1 MTAATNGDILLVDD
15 DPGLLRLLSIR
26 LNAAGYDVRAVQS
39 GEIAL
44 EAVETQRP
52 DLVITDLRMDRMDG
66 MQLLDELN
74 SRCTGLPVLILTAH
88 GTIPDAVSATQE
100 GAVAFLTKPVD
111 KTNLLDHVERA
122 LLLNGGRKTDRSWR
136 ADIVSRSTAM
146 EELLNQAR
154 RLAKTE
160 SSVLITG
167 ASGTGKEL
175 LARAIHR
182 ASERSGEFVA
192 INCAAIPE
200 ALLESEL
207 FGHAKGAF
215 TGALRERAGLFE
227 HASSGTLFLD
237 EIGDMPLSL
246 QAKLLR
252 VLQERRVRPVG
263 SNSAM
268 AIDTRVISATNH
280 DLDSAMSNGTFRED
294 LYYRLNVLELK
305 MPLLAE
311 RREDIPALV
320 AHKLEDLA
328 KEGISSKRF
337 SPGAMELLIS
347 AEWPGNVRQ
356 LFNLVEKTAAL
367 AASPVI
373 SVRQVKRAL
382 GDQSAALRPFAE
394 AREEF
399 TRSYLIE
406 LMRLAQGNVSK
417 AARMAKRNR
426 TDFYRL
432 LSKHRL
438 DAADF
443 KA

>member
-1 MTAATNGDILLVDD
+1 MADTKGDILLVDD

-26 LNAAGYDVRAVQS
+26 LNAAGYGVRAVQS

-74 SRCTGLPVLILTAH
+74 RRCTGLPVLILTAH

-111 KTNLLDHVERA
+111 KTSLLDQVERA
-122 LLLNGGRKTDRSWR
+122 LQLNGGRKLARSWR
-136 ADIVSRSTAM
+136 AGIISRSATM

-154 RLAKTE
+154 RMAKTE
-160 SSVLITG
+160 SSVLISG

-192 INCAAIPE
+192 VNCAAIPE
-200 ALLESEL
+200 TLLESEL

-215 TGALRERAGLFE
+215 TGALRERTGLFE
-227 HASSGTLFLD
+227 HASRGTLFLD

-263 SNSAM
+263 SNTVLP
-268 AIDTRVISATNH
+268 IDTRVISATNQ
-280 DLDSAMSNGTFRED
+280 DLDAAMRDGSFRED
-294 LYYRLNVLELK
+294 LYYRLNVLELQ
-305 MPLLAE
+305 MPTLAE
-311 RREDIPALV
+311 RREDIPVLV

-328 KEGISSKRF
+328 NETGVTKRF
-337 SPGAMELLIS
+337 SPGSVELLMV

-356 LFNLVEKTAAL
+356 LFNLVEKTVAL
-367 AASPVI
+367 SASPVI

-382 GDQSAALRPFAE
+382 GDQSAAMRPFAE

-399 TRSYLIE
+399 TRNYLIE
-406 LMRLAQGNVSK
+406 LMRLSQGNVSK

-438 DAADF
+438 DATDF

>member
-1 MTAATNGDILLVDD
+1 MAATSGDILLVDD

-26 LNAAGYDVRAVQS
+26 LNAAGYEVRAVQS
-39 GEIAL
+39 GEVAL

-74 SRCTGLPVLILTAH
+74 RRCTGLPVLILTAH

-111 KTNLLDHVERA
+111 KTSLLDHVEKA
-122 LLLNGGRKTDRSWR
+122 LQLNGSRKSDRSWR
-136 ADIVSRSTAM
+136 ADIVSRSAVM
-146 EELLNQAR
+146 EEVLNQAR

-160 SSVLITG
+160 SSVLISG

-192 INCAAIPE
+192 VNCAAIPE

-227 HASSGTLFLD
+227 YANGGTMFLD
-237 EIGDMPLSL
+237 EIGDMPVSL

-263 SNSAM
+263 SNSVLP
-268 AIDTRVISATNH
+268 IDTRVISATNH
-280 DLDSAMSNGTFRED
+280 DLESAMDDGSFRED
-294 LYYRLNVLELK
+294 LFYRLNVLELHI
-305 MPLLAE
+305 PVLSE
-311 RREDIPALV
+311 RREDIPGLV
-320 AHKLEDLA
+320 AHKLEELA
-328 KEGISSKRF
+328 RDTGNTKRF
-337 SPGAMELLIS
+337 SPGAVELLVS

-367 AASPVI
+367 APSPVI
-373 SVRQVKRAL
+373 SVRQVKQAL

-394 AREEF
+394 AREDF

-406 LMRLAQGNVSK
+406 LMRLSQGNVSK

>member
-1 MTAATNGDILLVDD
+1 MAVTKGNILLVDD

-39 GEIAL
+39 GEVAL

-74 SRCTGLPVLILTAH
+74 RRCTGLPVLILTAH

-111 KTNLLDHVERA
+111 KTNLLDQVERA
-122 LLLNGGRKTDRSWR
+122 LQLNGGRKPARSWR
-136 ADIVSRSTAM
+136 AGIISRSATM

-160 SSVLITG
+160 SSVLISG

-192 INCAAIPE
+192 VNCAAIPE
-200 ALLESEL
+200 TLLESEL

-215 TGALRERAGLFE
+215 TGALRERTGLFE
-227 HASSGTLFLD
+227 HASGGTLFLD

-263 SNSAM
+263 SNTVM
-268 AIDTRVISATNH
+268 PIDTRVISATNH
-280 DLDSAMSNGTFRED
+280 DLDAAMRDGSFRED
-294 LYYRLNVLELK
+294 LYYRLNVLELQI
-305 MPLLAE
+305 PTLAE
-311 RREDIPALV
+311 RREDIPVLV

-328 KEGISSKRF
+328 SETGVAKRF
-337 SPGAMELLIS
+337 SPGAVELLMV

-367 AASPVI
+367 SASPVI

-382 GDQSAALRPFAE
+382 GDQSAAVRPFAE

-399 TRSYLIE
+399 TRNYLIE
-406 LMRLAQGNVSK
+406 LMRLSQGNVSK

>member
-1 MTAATNGDILLVDD
+1 
-15 DPGLLRLLSIR
+15 
-26 LNAAGYDVRAVQS
+26 
-39 GEIAL
+39 
-44 EAVETQRP
+44 
-52 DLVITDLRMDRMDG
+52 MDRMDG

-74 SRCTGLPVLILTAH
+74 RRCTGLPVLILTAH

-111 KTNLLDHVERA
+111 KTNLLEQVERA
-122 LLLNGGRKTDRSWR
+122 LQLNGGRGQMRSWR
-136 ADIVSRSTAM
+136 SDIVSRSASM
-146 EELLNQAR
+146 DELLNQAR

-160 SSVLITG
+160 SSVLISG

-192 INCAAIPE
+192 VNCAAIPE

-215 TGALRERAGLFE
+215 TGALRERRGLFE
-227 HASSGTLFLD
+227 HANGGTLFLD

-263 SNSAM
+263 SNSAVP
-268 AIDTRVISATNH
+268 IDTRVISATNH
-280 DLDSAMSNGTFRED
+280 DLDSAMREGSFRED
-294 LYYRLNVLELK
+294 LYYRLNVLELH
-305 MPLLAE
+305 MPNLVD
-311 RREDIPALV
+311 RREDIPVLV
-320 AHKLEDLA
+320 AHKLEELA
-328 KEGISSKRF
+328 TESDTSKRF
-337 SPGAMELLIS
+337 SPGAMELLMA

-367 AASPVI
+367 SASPVI

-382 GDQSAALRPFAE
+382 GDQSAEMRPFAE

-399 TRSYLIE
+399 TRNYLIE
-406 LMRLAQGNVSK
+406 LMRLSQGNVSK

-432 LSKHRL
+432 LAKHRL

>member
-1 MTAATNGDILLVDD
+1 MAATGGDILLVDD

-26 LNAAGYDVRAVQS
+26 LNAAGYEVRAVQS
-39 GEIAL
+39 GEVAL
-44 EAVETQRP
+44 EAVETHRP

-74 SRCTGLPVLILTAH
+74 RRCTGLPVLILTAH
-88 GTIPDAVSATQE
+88 GTIPEAVSATQE

-111 KTNLLDHVERA
+111 KTSLLDHVQRA
-122 LLLNGGRKTDRSWR
+122 LQLNGSRKSDRSWR
-136 ADIVSRSTAM
+136 EAIVSRSASM
-146 EELLNQAR
+146 DELLNQAR

-160 SSVLITG
+160 SSVLISG

-182 ASERSGEFVA
+182 ASERTGEFVA
-192 INCAAIPE
+192 VNCAAIPE

-215 TGALRERAGLFE
+215 TGALRERTGLFE
-227 HASSGTLFLD
+227 HASGGTLFLD

-263 SNSAM
+263 SNSVL
-268 AIDTRVISATNH
+268 AIDTRVLSATNH
-280 DLDSAMSNGTFRED
+280 DLDAAMRDGSFRED
-294 LYYRLNVLELK
+294 LYYRLNVLELQ
-305 MPLLAE
+305 MPTLTE
-311 RREDIPALV
+311 RREDIPLLV

-328 KEGISSKRF
+328 RDSGSAKRF

-367 AASPVI
+367 ASSPVI

-406 LMRLAQGNVSK
+406 LMRLSQGNVSK

>member
-1 MTAATNGDILLVDD
+1 MAATSGDILLVDD

-26 LNAAGYDVRAVQS
+26 LNAAGYEVRAVQS
-39 GEIAL
+39 GEVAL

-74 SRCTGLPVLILTAH
+74 RRCTGLPVLILTAH

-111 KTNLLDHVERA
+111 KTSLLDHVEKA
-122 LLLNGGRKTDRSWR
+122 LQLNGSRKSDRSWR
-136 ADIVSRSTAM
+136 ADIVSRSAVM
-146 EELLNQAR
+146 EEVLNQAR

-160 SSVLITG
+160 SSVLISG

-192 INCAAIPE
+192 VNCAAIPE

-227 HASSGTLFLD
+227 YANGGTMFLD
-237 EIGDMPLSL
+237 EIGDMPVSL

-263 SNSAM
+263 SNSVLP
-268 AIDTRVISATNH
+268 IDTRVISATNH
-280 DLDSAMSNGTFRED
+280 DLESAMDDGSFRED
-294 LYYRLNVLELK
+294 LFYRLNVLELTI
-305 MPLLAE
+305 PGLSE
-311 RREDIPALV
+311 RREDIPGLV
-320 AHKLEDLA
+320 AHKLEELA
-328 KEGISSKRF
+328 RDTGNTKRF
-337 SPGAMELLIS
+337 SPGAMELLVS

-367 AASPVI
+367 APSPVI
-373 SVRQVKRAL
+373 SVRQVKQAL

-394 AREEF
+394 AREDF

-406 LMRLAQGNVSK
+406 LMRLNQGNVSK

>member
-1 MTAATNGDILLVDD
+1 MAASGGDILLVDD
-15 DPGLLRLLSIR
+15 DPSLLRLLSIR
-26 LNAAGYDVRAVQS
+26 LNAAGYDVRAVHN
-39 GEIAL
+39 GEVAL

-74 SRCTGLPVLILTAH
+74 RRCTGLPVLILTAH

-111 KTNLLDHVERA
+111 KTSLLDQVERA
-122 LLLNGGRKTDRSWR
+122 LQLNGGRQPERTWRS
-136 ADIVSRSTAM
+136 DIVSRSTSM
-146 EELLNQAR
+146 EELLSQAR

-160 SSVLITG
+160 SSVLISG

-182 ASERSGEFVA
+182 ASGRSGEFVA
-192 INCAAIPE
+192 VNCAAIPE

-215 TGALRERAGLFE
+215 TGALNERSGLFE
-227 HASSGTLFLD
+227 HANGGTLFLD

-263 SNSAM
+263 SNISIP
-268 AIDTRVISATNH
+268 IDTRVISATNH
-280 DLDSAMSNGTFRED
+280 DLDAAMRDGRFRED
-294 LYYRLNVLELK
+294 LYYRLNVLELQ
-305 MPLLAE
+305 MPTLAE
-311 RREDIPALV
+311 RREDIPVLV
-320 AHKLEDLA
+320 AFKLEELA
-328 KEGISSKRF
+328 SESGKAKRF
-337 SPGAMELLIS
+337 SPGAMELLMA

-367 AASPVI
+367 SASPII

-382 GDQSAALRPFAE
+382 GDQSAEMRPFAE

-406 LMRLAQGNVSK
+406 LMRLSQGNVSK

-432 LSKHRL
+432 LAKHRL

>member
-1 MTAATNGDILLVDD
+1 MAATGGDILLVDD
-15 DPGLLRLLSIR
+15 DPSLLRLLSIR
-26 LNAAGYDVRAVQS
+26 LNAAGYDVRAVHN
-39 GEIAL
+39 GEVAL

-52 DLVITDLRMDRMDG
+52 DLVITDLRMDRLDG

-74 SRCTGLPVLILTAH
+74 RRCTGLPVLILTAH

-111 KTNLLDHVERA
+111 KTSLLDQVERA
-122 LLLNGGRKTDRSWR
+122 LQLNGGRRPERTWRSN
-136 ADIVSRSTAM
+136 IVSRSTSM

-160 SSVLITG
+160 SSVLISG

-175 LARAIHR
+175 LARAVHR

-192 INCAAIPE
+192 VNCAAIPE

-207 FGHAKGAF
+207 FGHTKGAF
-215 TGALRERAGLFE
+215 TGALNQRSGLFE
-227 HASSGTLFLD
+227 HASGGTLFLD

-263 SNSAM
+263 SNSSIP
-268 AIDTRVISATNH
+268 IDTRVISATNH
-280 DLDSAMSNGTFRED
+280 DLDSAMRDGRFRED
-294 LYYRLNVLELK
+294 LYYRLNVLELQI
-305 MPLLAE
+305 PTLAD
-311 RREDIPALV
+311 RREDIPVLV
-320 AHKLEDLA
+320 AFKLEDLA
-328 KEGISSKRF
+328 SESGKAKRF
-337 SPGAMELLIS
+337 SPGAMERLMA

-367 AASPVI
+367 SASPVI

-382 GDQSAALRPFAE
+382 GDESAEMRPYAE

-399 TRSYLIE
+399 TRGYLIE
-406 LMRLAQGNVSK
+406 LMRLSQGNVSK

-432 LSKHRL
+432 LAKHRL

>member
-1 MTAATNGDILLVDD
+1 MARRHDILLVDD
-15 DPGLLRLLSIR
+15 DPSLLRLLSIR
-26 LNAAGYDVRAVQS
+26 LNAAGYRVRAVQD
-39 GEIAL
+39 GENAL
-44 EAVETQRP
+44 EALESRRP

-74 SRCTGLPVLILTAH
+74 RRCTGLPVLILTAH

-111 KTNLLDHVERA
+111 KTSLLEQVERA
-122 LLLNGGRKTDRSWR
+122 LQLNGSRGEERTWRS
-136 ADIVSRSTAM
+136 DIVSRSACM
-146 EELLNQAR
+146 DELLNQAR

-160 SSVLITG
+160 SSVLISG

-182 ASERSGEFVA
+182 ASERRGEFVA
-192 INCAAIPE
+192 VNC
-200 ALLESEL
+200 
-207 FGHAKGAF
+207 
-215 TGALRERAGLFE
+215 
-227 HASSGTLFLD
+227 GTLFLD

-268 AIDTRVISATNH
+268 PIDTRVISATNH
-280 DLDSAMSNGTFRED
+280 DLDSAMREGRFRED
-294 LYYRLNVLELK
+294 LYYRLNVLELQI
-305 MPLLAE
+305 PTLAE
-311 RREDIPALV
+311 RREDIPVLV
-320 AHKLEDLA
+320 AHKLDELA
-328 KEGISSKRF
+328 EESGKAKRF
-337 SPGAMELLIS
+337 SPGAMELLMA

-373 SVRQVKRAL
+373 SIRQVKRAL

-399 TRSYLIE
+399 TRNYLIE
-406 LMRLAQGNVSK
+406 LMRLSQGNVSK

-432 LSKHRL
+432 LAKHRL
-438 DAADF
+438 DATDF

>member
-1 MTAATNGDILLVDD
+1 MTATSGDILLVDD

-39 GEIAL
+39 GEVAL

-74 SRCTGLPVLILTAH
+74 RRCTGLPVLILTAH

-100 GAVAFLTKPVD
+100 GAIAFLTKPVD
-111 KTNLLDHVERA
+111 KTNLLDQVERA
-122 LLLNGGRKTDRSWR
+122 LQLNGGRKSDRSWR
-136 ADIVSRSTAM
+136 SDIVSRSTCM

-160 SSVLITG
+160 SSVLISG

-175 LARAIHR
+175 LASAIHR

-192 INCAAIPE
+192 VNCAAIPE

-215 TGALRERAGLFE
+215 TGALREREGLFE
-227 HASSGTLFLD
+227 HANGGTLFLD
-237 EIGDMPLSL
+237 EIGDMPLTL

-263 SNSAM
+263 SNEAM
-268 AIDTRVISATNH
+268 PIDTRVISATNH
-280 DLDSAMSNGTFRED
+280 DLDSAMRNGNFRQD
-294 LYYRLNVLELK
+294 LYYRLNVLELQ
-305 MPLLAE
+305 MPTLAE

-328 KEGISSKRF
+328 SESGSSKRF

-382 GDQSAALRPFAE
+382 GDQSAAMRPFAE

-406 LMRLAQGNVSK
+406 LMRLSQGNVSK

-443 KA
+443 KT

>member
-1 MTAATNGDILLVDD
+1 MAAASGDILLVDD

-26 LNAAGYDVRAVQS
+26 LSAAGYDVRAVQS
-39 GEIAL
+39 GEFAL

-74 SRCTGLPVLILTAH
+74 RRCTGLPVLILTAH

-100 GAVAFLTKPVD
+100 GAIAFLTKPVD
-111 KTNLLDHVERA
+111 KTSLLDHVQRA
-122 LLLNGGRKTDRSWR
+122 LQLNGARKADRSWQ
-136 ADIVSRSTAM
+136 AGIVSRSARM
-146 EELLNQAR
+146 EELLNQAH

-160 SSVLITG
+160 SSVLISG

-175 LARAIHR
+175 LARAIHS

-192 INCAAIPE
+192 INCAAIPDT
-200 ALLESEL
+200 LLESEL

-215 TGALRERAGLFE
+215 TGALRERTGLLE
-227 HASSGTLFLD
+227 HASGGTLFLD
-237 EIGDMPLSL
+237 EIGDMPLNL

-252 VLQERRVRPVG
+252 VLQERQVRPLG
-263 SNSAM
+263 SNNALP
-268 AIDTRVISATNH
+268 IDTRVISATNQ
-280 DLDSAMSNGTFRED
+280 DLDSAMRDGNFRKD
-294 LYYRLNVLELK
+294 LYYRLNVLELQ
-305 MPLLAE
+305 MPTLAE
-311 RREDIPALV
+311 RREDIPVLV
-320 AHKLEDLA
+320 AHKLAELA
-328 KEGISSKRF
+328 SNSGAAKRF
-337 SPGAMELLIS
+337 SPGAMELLMVG
-347 AEWPGNVRQ
+347 EWPGNVRQ
-356 LFNLVEKTAAL
+356 LFNLVEKTATL
-367 AASPVI
+367 SASPVI
-373 SVRQVKRAL
+373 SVRQVKGAL
-382 GDQSAALRPFAE
+382 GDQSAAMRPFAE

-406 LMRLAQGNVSK
+406 LMRLSHGNVSK
-417 AARMAKRNR
+417 AARLAKRNR

>member
-1 MTAATNGDILLVDD
+1 MGATSGNILLVDD

-39 GEIAL
+39 GEVAL

-52 DLVITDLRMDRMDG
+52 DLVITDLRMDPMDG

-74 SRCTGLPVLILTAH
+74 RRCTGLPVLILTAH
-88 GTIPDAVSATQE
+88 GTIPDAVSATQD

-111 KTNLLDHVERA
+111 KSSLLEHVERA
-122 LLLNGGRKTDRSWR
+122 LQLNGGQRSDRSWR
-136 ADIVSRSTAM
+136 AGIVSRSNRM
-146 EELLNQAR
+146 EELLSQAR
-154 RLAKTE
+154 RLSKTD
-160 SSVLITG
+160 SSVLISG

-175 LARAIHR
+175 LARAIHN

-192 INCAAIPE
+192 VNCAAIPE
-200 ALLESEL
+200 SLLESEL

-215 TGALRERAGLFE
+215 TGATSERKGLFE
-227 HASSGTLFLD
+227 HATGGTLFLD

-268 AIDTRVISATNH
+268 PIDTRVISATNV
-280 DLDSAMSNGTFRED
+280 DLDEAMKEGRFRED
-294 LYYRLNVLELK
+294 LYYRLNVLELQ
-305 MPLLAE
+305 MPTLAE
-311 RREDIPALV
+311 RREDIPVLV
-320 AHKLEDLA
+320 AHKLEELA
-328 KEGISSKRF
+328 REGSKAKRF
-337 SPGAMELLIS
+337 SPGAIELLM
-347 AEWPGNVRQ
+347 AADWPGNVRQ

-367 AASPVI
+367 STSPVI
-373 SVRQVKRAL
+373 SVRQVRRAL
-382 GDQSAALRPFAE
+382 GDQSAAMRPFAE

-406 LMRLAQGNVSK
+406 LMRISQGNVSK

-443 KA
+443 KT

>member
-1 MTAATNGDILLVDD
+1 MAATSGDILLVDD

-26 LNAAGYDVRAVQS
+26 LNAAGYEVRAVQS

-74 SRCTGLPVLILTAH
+74 RRCTGLPVLILTAH

-111 KTNLLDHVERA
+111 KTSLLDHVEKA
-122 LLLNGGRKTDRSWR
+122 LQLNGSRKSDRSWR
-136 ADIVSRSTAM
+136 ADIVSRSAVM
-146 EELLNQAR
+146 EEVLNQAR

-160 SSVLITG
+160 SSVLISG

-192 INCAAIPE
+192 VNCAAIPE

-215 TGALRERAGLFE
+215 TGASRERTGLFE
-227 HASSGTLFLD
+227 YASGGTMFLD
-237 EIGDMPLSL
+237 EIGDMPVSL

-263 SNSAM
+263 SNSVLP
-268 AIDTRVISATNH
+268 IDTRVISATNH
-280 DLDSAMSNGTFRED
+280 DLESAMGDGSFRED
-294 LYYRLNVLELK
+294 LFYRLNVLELRI
-305 MPLLAE
+305 PVLSE
-311 RREDIPALV
+311 RREDIPGLV
-320 AHKLEDLA
+320 AHKLEELA
-328 KEGISSKRF
+328 RDTGNTKRF
-337 SPGAMELLIS
+337 SPGAMELLVS

-367 AASPVI
+367 APSPVI
-373 SVRQVKRAL
+373 SVRQVKQSL
-382 GDQSAALRPFAE
+382 GDQSATLRPFAE
-394 AREEF
+394 AREDF

-406 LMRLAQGNVSK
+406 LMRLSQGNVSK

>member
-1 MTAATNGDILLVDD
+1 MTSTSGDILLVDD

-26 LNAAGYDVRAVQS
+26 LNAAGYEVRAVQS
-39 GEIAL
+39 GEVAL

-74 SRCTGLPVLILTAH
+74 RRCTGLPVLILTAH

-100 GAVAFLTKPVD
+100 GAIAFLTKPVD
-111 KTNLLDHVERA
+111 KTSLLDHVERA
-122 LLLNGGRKTDRSWR
+122 LKLNGGRKSDRSWR
-136 ADIVSRSTAM
+136 ADIVSRSANM
-146 EELLNQAR
+146 EEVLSQAR

-160 SSVLITG
+160 SSVLISG

-182 ASERSGEFVA
+182 ASERAGEFVA
-192 INCAAIPE
+192 VNCAAIPE

-207 FGHAKGAF
+207 FGHSKGAF
-215 TGALRERAGLFE
+215 TGAVRERTGLFE
-227 HASSGTLFLD
+227 YANGGTMFLD

-263 SNSAM
+263 SNSVLP
-268 AIDTRVISATNH
+268 IDTRVISATNH
-280 DLDSAMSNGTFRED
+280 DLESAMGDGSFRED
-294 LYYRLNVLELK
+294 LYYRLNVLELR
-305 MPLLAE
+305 MPNLSE

-320 AHKLEDLA
+320 AHKLEGLA
-328 KEGISSKRF
+328 RDAGTNRRF
-337 SPGAMELLIS
+337 SPGAMELLVS

-367 AASPVI
+367 AASPLI
-373 SVRQVKRAL
+373 SVRQVKQAL

-394 AREEF
+394 AREDF
-399 TRSYLIE
+399 TRGYLIE
-406 LMRLAQGNVSK
+406 LMRLSQGNVSK

>member
-1 MTAATNGDILLVDD
+1 MATTGGDILLVDD
-15 DPGLLRLLSIR
+15 DPSLLRLLSIR
-26 LNAAGYDVRAVQS
+26 LNAAGYDVRAVHN
-39 GEIAL
+39 GEVAL

-74 SRCTGLPVLILTAH
+74 RRCTGLPVLILTAH

-111 KTNLLDHVERA
+111 KTSLLEQVERA
-122 LLLNGGRKTDRSWR
+122 LQLNGGRRPERSWR
-136 ADIVSRSTAM
+136 SDIVSRSTNM

-160 SSVLITG
+160 SSVLISG

-192 INCAAIPE
+192 VNCAAIPE

-215 TGALRERAGLFE
+215 TGALRERSGLFE
-227 HASSGTLFLD
+227 HANGGTLFLD

-263 SNSAM
+263 SNSSM
-268 AIDTRVISATNH
+268 PIDTRVISATNH
-280 DLDSAMSNGTFRED
+280 DLDSAMRNGSFRED
-294 LYYRLNVLELK
+294 LFYRLNVLELH
-305 MPLLAE
+305 MPILAE
-311 RREDIPALV
+311 RREDIPVLV
-320 AHKLEDLA
+320 AYKLEELA
-328 KEGISSKRF
+328 SESATSKRF
-337 SPGAMELLIS
+337 SPGAMELLMA

-367 AASPVI
+367 SASPVI
-373 SVRQVKRAL
+373 SVRQVRRAL
-382 GDQSAALRPFAE
+382 GDQSAAMRPFAE

-406 LMRLAQGNVSK
+406 LMRLSQGNVSK
-417 AARMAKRNR
+417 AARLAKRNR

-432 LSKHRL
+432 LTKHRL
-438 DAADF
+438 DAGDF
-443 KA
+443 KT

>member
-1 MTAATNGDILLVDD
+1 MAATSGDILLVDD

-26 LNAAGYDVRAVQS
+26 LNAAGYEVRAVQS
-39 GEIAL
+39 GEVAL
-44 EAVETQRP
+44 EAVETHRP

-74 SRCTGLPVLILTAH
+74 RRCTGLPVLILTAH
-88 GTIPDAVSATQE
+88 GTIPEAVSATQD

-111 KTNLLDHVERA
+111 KTSLLDHVQRA
-122 LLLNGGRKTDRSWR
+122 LQLSGSRKSDRSWR
-136 ADIVSRSTAM
+136 EAIVSRSASM
-146 EELLNQAR
+146 DELLNQAR

-160 SSVLITG
+160 SSVLISG

-182 ASERSGEFVA
+182 ASERTGEFVA
-192 INCAAIPE
+192 VNCAAIPE

-215 TGALRERAGLFE
+215 TGALRERTGLFE
-227 HASSGTLFLD
+227 HASGGTLFLD

-263 SNSAM
+263 SNSALP
-268 AIDTRVISATNH
+268 IDTRVLSATNH
-280 DLDSAMSNGTFRED
+280 DLDTAMRDGSFRGD
-294 LYYRLNVLELK
+294 LYYRLNVLELQ
-305 MPLLAE
+305 MPMLTE
-311 RREDIPALV
+311 RREDIPLLV
-320 AHKLEDLA
+320 AHKLEDLTRDSGSA
-328 KEGISSKRF
+328 KRF

-367 AASPVI
+367 ASSPVI

-382 GDQSAALRPFAE
+382 GDQSAALQPFAE

-406 LMRLAQGNVSK
+406 LMRLSQGNVSK

>member
-1 MTAATNGDILLVDD
+1 MPTGNGDILLVDD

-26 LNAAGYDVRAVQS
+26 LNAAGYGVRAVKD
-39 GEIAL
+39 GETAL
-44 EAVETQRP
+44 EAVEIQRP
-52 DLVITDLRMDRMDG
+52 DLVITDLRMDPMDG

-74 SRCTGLPVLILTAH
+74 RRCTGLPVLILTAH

-111 KTNLLDHVERA
+111 KTNLLDQVERA
-122 LLLNGGRKTDRSWR
+122 LQLNGGHRETRSWR
-136 ADIVSRSTAM
+136 SDIVSRSAAM

-154 RLAKTE
+154 RLAKTD
-160 SSVLITG
+160 SSVLISG

-192 INCAAIPE
+192 VNCAAIPE

-215 TGALRERAGLFE
+215 TGALRERSGLFE
-227 HASSGTLFLD
+227 HANGGTLFLD
-237 EIGDMPLSL
+237 EVGDMPLSL

-263 SNSAM
+263 SNSALP
-268 AIDTRVISATNH
+268 IDTRVISATNH
-280 DLDSAMSNGTFRED
+280 DLDAAMRDGRFRED
-294 LYYRLNVLELK
+294 LYYRLNVLELH
-305 MPLLAE
+305 MSPLVE

-320 AHKLEDLA
+320 AHKLEELA
-328 KEGISSKRF
+328 KENGSSKRF
-337 SPGAMELLIS
+337 APGAMELLMA

-367 AASPVI
+367 SASPVI
-373 SVRQVKRAL
+373 SVRQVKQAL
-382 GDQSAALRPFAE
+382 GDQSAELRPYAE

-399 TRSYLIE
+399 TRNYLVE
-406 LMRLAQGNVSK
+406 LLRLTQGNVSK

-432 LSKHRL
+432 LAKHRL
-438 DAADF
+438 DATDF
-443 KA
+443 KD

>member
-1 MTAATNGDILLVDD
+1 MASTSGDILLVDD

-26 LNAAGYDVRAVQS
+26 LNAAGYDVRAVQN
-39 GEIAL
+39 GETAL
-44 EAVETQRP
+44 EAVEIQRP

-74 SRCTGLPVLILTAH
+74 RRCTGLPVLILTAH

-111 KTNLLDHVERA
+111 KASLLEQVERA
-122 LLLNGGRKTDRSWR
+122 LQLNGGRGQMRNWRS
-136 ADIVSRSTAM
+136 DIVSRSASM

-160 SSVLITG
+160 SSVLISG

-192 INCAAIPE
+192 VNCAAIPE

-207 FGHAKGAF
+207 FGHARGAF
-215 TGALRERAGLFE
+215 TGALRERRGLFE
-227 HASSGTLFLD
+227 HANSGTLFLD

-263 SNSAM
+263 SNSAVP
-268 AIDTRVISATNH
+268 IDTRVISATNH
-280 DLDSAMSNGTFRED
+280 DLDSAMRDGRFRQD
-294 LYYRLNVLELK
+294 LYYRLNVLELQ
-305 MPLLAE
+305 MPALAD
-311 RREDIPALV
+311 RREDIPVLV
-320 AHKLEDLA
+320 AHKLQELE
-328 KEGISSKRF
+328 KETGSAKRF
-337 SPGAMELLIS
+337 SPGAMELMMA

-367 AASPVI
+367 SASPVI
-373 SVRQVKRAL
+373 SVRQVKGAL
-382 GDQSAALRPFAE
+382 GDQSAEMRPYAE

-399 TRSYLIE
+399 TRNYLIE
-406 LMRLAQGNVSK
+406 LMRLSQGNVSK

-432 LSKHRL
+432 LAKHRL

>member
-1 MTAATNGDILLVDD
+1 MAATSGDILLVDD

-26 LNAAGYDVRAVQS
+26 LNAAGYEVRAVQS
-39 GEIAL
+39 GEVAL

-74 SRCTGLPVLILTAH
+74 RRCTGLPVLILTAH

-111 KTNLLDHVERA
+111 KTSLLDHVERA
-122 LLLNGGRKTDRSWR
+122 LQLNGSRKSDRSWR
-136 ADIVSRSTAM
+136 ADIVSRSANM

-160 SSVLITG
+160 SSVLISG

-182 ASERSGEFVA
+182 ASERTGEFVA
-192 INCAAIPE
+192 VNCAAIPE

-215 TGALRERAGLFE
+215 TGALHERTGLFE
-227 HASSGTLFLD
+227 HASGGTMFLD

-263 SNSAM
+263 SNSVLP
-268 AIDTRVISATNH
+268 IDTRVISATNH
-280 DLDSAMSNGTFRED
+280 DLDSAMADGSFRED
-294 LYYRLNVLELK
+294 LYYRLNVLELR
-305 MPLLAE
+305 MPILSE

-320 AHKLEDLA
+320 AHKLEELA
-328 KEGISSKRF
+328 RGAGTTKRF
-337 SPGAMELLIS
+337 SPAPWSCSYPPNGRATS
-347 AEWPGNVRQ
+347 ASCSTWWRKPPRWRHPP
-356 LFNLVEKTAAL
+356 
-367 AASPVI
+367 S
-373 SVRQVKRAL
+373 
-382 GDQSAALRPFAE
+382 
-394 AREEF
+394 
-399 TRSYLIE
+399 
-406 LMRLAQGNVSK
+406 
-417 AARMAKRNR
+417 
-426 TDFYRL
+426 
-432 LSKHRL
+432 
-438 DAADF
+438 
-443 KA
+443 

>member
-1 MTAATNGDILLVDD
+1 VATTSGDILLVDD

-26 LNAAGYDVRAVQS
+26 LNAAGYEVRAAQN
-39 GEIAL
+39 GETAL
-44 EAVETQRP
+44 EAVEQQQP

-74 SRCTGLPVLILTAH
+74 RRCTGLPVLILTAH

-111 KTNLLDHVERA
+111 KTSLLEQVDRA
-122 LLLNGGRKTDRSWR
+122 LQLNGSRRTERSWR
-136 ADIVSRSTAM
+136 SDIISRSARM
-146 EELLNQAR
+146 DELLNQAR
-154 RLAKTE
+154 RLAKTD
-160 SSVLITG
+160 SSVLISG
-167 ASGTGKEL
+167 DSGTGKEL
-175 LARAIHR
+175 LARAIHH
-182 ASERSGEFVA
+182 ASERPGEFVA
-192 INCAAIPE
+192 VNCAAIPE

-215 TGALRERAGLFE
+215 TGALRERQGLFE
-227 HASSGTLFLD
+227 HASRGTLFLD
-237 EIGDMPLSL
+237 EIGDMPMSL

-263 SNSAM
+263 SNSANP
-268 AIDTRVISATNH
+268 IDARVISATNH
-280 DLDSAMSNGTFRED
+280 DLDTGMREGRFRDD
-294 LYYRLNVLELK
+294 LYYRLNVLELHIP
-305 MPLLAE
+305 PLAA
-311 RREDIPALV
+311 RREDIPVLV
-320 AHKLEDLA
+320 AHKLDELA
-328 KEGISSKRF
+328 EESGSAKRF
-337 SPGAMELLIS
+337 SPGAMELLMG

-367 AASPVI
+367 SASPVI

-382 GDQSAALRPFAE
+382 GDQSSAVRPFAE

-399 TRSYLIE
+399 TRNYLIE
-406 LMRLAQGNVSK
+406 LMRLSQGNVSK

-432 LSKHRL
+432 LAKHRL

>member
-1 MTAATNGDILLVDD
+1 VTATSGDILLVDD

-26 LNAAGYDVRAVQS
+26 LNAAGYDVRAVQN
-39 GEIAL
+39 GETAL

-74 SRCTGLPVLILTAH
+74 RRCTGLPVLILTAH

-111 KTNLLDHVERA
+111 KTNLLEQVERA
-122 LLLNGGRKTDRSWR
+122 LQLNGGRGQMRSWR
-136 ADIVSRSTAM
+136 SDIVSRSASM
-146 EELLNQAR
+146 DELLNQAR

-160 SSVLITG
+160 SSVLISG

-192 INCAAIPE
+192 VNCAAIPE

-215 TGALRERAGLFE
+215 TGALRERRGLFE
-227 HASSGTLFLD
+227 HANGGTLFLD

-263 SNSAM
+263 SNSAVP
-268 AIDTRVISATNH
+268 IDTRVISATNH
-280 DLDSAMSNGTFRED
+280 DLDSAMREGSFRED
-294 LYYRLNVLELK
+294 LYYRLNVLELH
-305 MPLLAE
+305 MPNLVD
-311 RREDIPALV
+311 RREDIPVLV
-320 AHKLEDLA
+320 AHKLEELA
-328 KEGISSKRF
+328 TESDTSKRF
-337 SPGAMELLIS
+337 SPGAMELLMA

-367 AASPVI
+367 SASPVI

-382 GDQSAALRPFAE
+382 GDQSAEMRPFAE

-399 TRSYLIE
+399 TRNYLIE
-406 LMRLAQGNVSK
+406 LMRLSQGNVSK

-432 LSKHRL
+432 LAKHRL

>member
-1 MTAATNGDILLVDD
+1 MAATSGDILLVDD

-39 GEIAL
+39 GEVAL

-74 SRCTGLPVLILTAH
+74 RRCTGLPVLILTAH

-100 GAVAFLTKPVD
+100 GAIAFLTKPVD
-111 KTNLLDHVERA
+111 KTSLLEHVQRA
-122 LLLNGGRKTDRSWR
+122 LQLNGGRKADCSWR
-136 ADIVSRSTAM
+136 SGIVSRSATM

-160 SSVLITG
+160 SSVLISG

-175 LARAIHR
+175 LARAIHS

-192 INCAAIPE
+192 VNCAAIPDT
-200 ALLESEL
+200 LLESEL

-215 TGALRERAGLFE
+215 TGALRERTGLFE
-227 HASSGTLFLD
+227 HASGGTLFLD
-237 EIGDMPLSL
+237 EIGDMALNL

-252 VLQERRVRPVG
+252 VLQERQVRPVG
-263 SNSAM
+263 SNNALP
-268 AIDTRVISATNH
+268 IDARVISATNH
-280 DLDSAMSNGTFRED
+280 DLDSAMRDGNFRED
-294 LYYRLNVLELK
+294 LYYRLDVLELQ
-305 MPLLAE
+305 MPTLAE
-311 RREDIPALV
+311 RREDIPVLV
-320 AHKLEDLA
+320 VHKLEELA
-328 KEGISSKRF
+328 SSAGAAKRF
-337 SPGAMELLIS
+337 SPGAVELLMV

-367 AASPVI
+367 SASPVI

-382 GDQSAALRPFAE
+382 GDQSAAMQPFAE

-406 LMRLAQGNVSK
+406 LMRLSQGNVSK

>member
-1 MTAATNGDILLVDD
+1 VTATSGDILLVDD
-15 DPGLLRLLSIR
+15 DPSLLRLLSIR
-26 LNAAGYDVRAVQS
+26 LNSAGYDVRAVQN
-39 GEIAL
+39 GETAL
-44 EAVETQRP
+44 EAVDTQRP

-74 SRCTGLPVLILTAH
+74 RRCTGLPVLILTAH

-111 KTNLLDHVERA
+111 KTSLLEQVERA
-122 LLLNGGRKTDRSWR
+122 LQLNGGRGQIRSWR
-136 ADIVSRSTAM
+136 SDIVSRSASM
-146 EELLNQAR
+146 DELLNQAR

-160 SSVLITG
+160 SSVLISG

-175 LARAIHR
+175 LARAIHL

-192 INCAAIPE
+192 VNCAAIPE

-215 TGALRERAGLFE
+215 TGALHERRGLFE
-227 HASSGTLFLD
+227 HANGGTLFLD

-263 SNSAM
+263 SNSAVS
-268 AIDTRVISATNH
+268 IDTRVISATNH
-280 DLDSAMSNGTFRED
+280 DLDSAMREGRFRDD
-294 LYYRLNVLELK
+294 LYYRLNVLELH
-305 MPLLAE
+305 MPALAE
-311 RREDIPALV
+311 RREDIPVLV
-320 AHKLEDLA
+320 AHTLEELA
-328 KEGISSKRF
+328 TESGTSKRF
-337 SPGAMELLIS
+337 SPGAMELLMA

-367 AASPVI
+367 SASPVI
-373 SVRQVKRAL
+373 SVRQVKHAL
-382 GDQSAALRPFAE
+382 GDQSAAMRPFAE

-399 TRSYLIE
+399 TRNYLIE
-406 LMRLAQGNVSK
+406 LMRLSQGNVSK

-432 LSKHRL
+432 LAKHRL

>member
-1 MTAATNGDILLVDD
+1 VTATSGDILLVDD
-15 DPGLLRLLSIR
+15 DPSLLRLLSIR
-26 LNAAGYDVRAVQS
+26 LNSAGYDVRAVQN
-39 GEIAL
+39 GETAL
-44 EAVETQRP
+44 EAVDTQRP

-74 SRCTGLPVLILTAH
+74 RRCTGLPVLILTAH

-111 KTNLLDHVERA
+111 KTSLLEQVERA
-122 LLLNGGRKTDRSWR
+122 LQLNGGRGQIRSWR
-136 ADIVSRSTAM
+136 SDIVSRSASM
-146 EELLNQAR
+146 DELLNQAR

-160 SSVLITG
+160 SSVLISG

-175 LARAIHR
+175 LARAIHL

-192 INCAAIPE
+192 VNCAAIPE

-215 TGALRERAGLFE
+215 TGALHERRGLFE
-227 HASSGTLFLD
+227 HANGGTLFLD

-263 SNSAM
+263 SNSAVS
-268 AIDTRVISATNH
+268 IDTRVISATNH
-280 DLDSAMSNGTFRED
+280 DLDSAMREGRFRDD
-294 LYYRLNVLELK
+294 LYYRLNVLELH
-305 MPLLAE
+305 MPALAE
-311 RREDIPALV
+311 RREDIPVLV
-320 AHKLEDLA
+320 AHKLEELA
-328 KEGISSKRF
+328 TESGTSKRF
-337 SPGAMELLIS
+337 SPGAMELLMA

-367 AASPVI
+367 SASPVI
-373 SVRQVKRAL
+373 SVRQVKHAL
-382 GDQSAALRPFAE
+382 GDQSAAMRPFAE

-399 TRSYLIE
+399 TRNYLIE
-406 LMRLAQGNVSK
+406 LMRLSQGNVSK

-432 LSKHRL
+432 LAKHRL

>member
-1 MTAATNGDILLVDD
+1 MATTSGDILLVDD

-39 GEIAL
+39 GEVAL

-52 DLVITDLRMDRMDG
+52 DLVITDLRMDRMEG

-74 SRCTGLPVLILTAH
+74 RRCTGLPVLILTAH

-100 GAVAFLTKPVD
+100 GAIAFLTKPVD
-111 KTNLLDHVERA
+111 KTSLLDHVERA
-122 LLLNGGRKTDRSWR
+122 LQLNGGRKSDRSWR
-136 ADIVSRSTAM
+136 ADIVSRSTSM
-146 EELLNQAR
+146 EEVLNQAR

-160 SSVLITG
+160 SSVLISG

-192 INCAAIPE
+192 VNCAAIPE
-200 ALLESEL
+200 TLLESEL

-215 TGALRERAGLFE
+215 TGALREREGLFE
-227 HASSGTLFLD
+227 HANGGTLFLD

-246 QAKLLR
+246 QVKLLR

-263 SNSAM
+263 SNSAVP
-268 AIDTRVISATNH
+268 IDTRVISATNH
-280 DLDSAMSNGTFRED
+280 DLDSAMRNGSFRED

-305 MPLLAE
+305 MPVLAE

-328 KEGISSKRF
+328 RDGGTSKRF

-382 GDQSAALRPFAE
+382 GDQSAAMRPFAE

-406 LMRLAQGNVSK
+406 LMRLSQGNVSK

>member
-1 MTAATNGDILLVDD
+1 MAATRGDILLVDD

-26 LNAAGYDVRAVQS
+26 LNAAGYEVRAVQS
-39 GEIAL
+39 GEVAL

-74 SRCTGLPVLILTAH
+74 RRCTGLPVLILTAH

-100 GAVAFLTKPVD
+100 GAIAFLTKPVD
-111 KTNLLDHVERA
+111 KTSLLDHVERA
-122 LLLNGGRKTDRSWR
+122 LQLNGSRKSDRSWR
-136 ADIVSRSTAM
+136 ADIVSRSASM
-146 EELLNQAR
+146 EELLSQAR
-154 RLAKTE
+154 RLAKTT
-160 SSVLITG
+160 SSVLISG

-182 ASERSGEFVA
+182 ASERPGEFVA
-192 INCAAIPE
+192 VNCAAIPE

-227 HASSGTLFLD
+227 HASGGTMFLD

-263 SNSAM
+263 SNSVLP
-268 AIDTRVISATNH
+268 IDTRVISATNH
-280 DLDSAMSNGTFRED
+280 DLESAMGDGSFRED
-294 LYYRLNVLELK
+294 LYYRLNVLELH
-305 MPLLAE
+305 MPTLSE

-328 KEGISSKRF
+328 TERRTTKRF
-337 SPGAMELLIS
+337 SPGAMELLVS

-373 SVRQVKRAL
+373 SVRQVKQAL
-382 GDQSAALRPFAE
+382 GDQSASLRPFAE
-394 AREEF
+394 AREDF

-406 LMRLAQGNVSK
+406 LMRLSQGNVSK

>member
-1 MTAATNGDILLVDD
+1 MGATSGDILLVDD
-15 DPGLLRLLSIR
+15 DPALLRLLSIR

-74 SRCTGLPVLILTAH
+74 RRCTGLPVLILTAH

-111 KTNLLDHVERA
+111 KTSLLDHVERA
-122 LLLNGGRKTDRSWR
+122 LQLNGGRKSDRSWR
-136 ADIVSRSTAM
+136 AGIVSRSTCM

-154 RLAKTE
+154 RLAKTD
-160 SSVLITG
+160 SSVLISG

-175 LARAIHR
+175 LARAIHN

-192 INCAAIPE
+192 VNCAAIPE

-215 TGALRERAGLFE
+215 TGALNERTGLFE
-227 HASSGTLFLD
+227 HATGGTLFLD

-263 SNSAM
+263 SNSVLP
-268 AIDTRVISATNH
+268 IDTRVISATNH
-280 DLDSAMSNGTFRED
+280 DLDSAMSDGRFRED
-294 LYYRLNVLELK
+294 LYYRLNVLELQ
-305 MPLLAE
+305 MPTLAE

-320 AHKLEDLA
+320 AHKLEELA
-328 KEGISSKRF
+328 SEGGAAKRF
-337 SPGAMELLIS
+337 SPGAMELLM
-347 AEWPGNVRQ
+347 AADWPGNVRQ

-367 AASPVI
+367 SASPVI

-382 GDQSAALRPFAE
+382 GDQTAAMRPFAE
-394 AREEF
+394 AREDF

-406 LMRLAQGNVSK
+406 LMRLSQGNVSK

>member
-1 MTAATNGDILLVDD
+1 MAATSGDILLVDD

-26 LNAAGYDVRAVQS
+26 LNAAGYEVRAVQS

-74 SRCTGLPVLILTAH
+74 RRCTGLPVLILTAH

-111 KTNLLDHVERA
+111 KTSLLDHVEKA
-122 LLLNGGRKTDRSWR
+122 LQLNGSRKSDRSWR
-136 ADIVSRSTAM
+136 ADIVSRSAVM
-146 EELLNQAR
+146 EEVLNQAR

-160 SSVLITG
+160 SSVLISG

-192 INCAAIPE
+192 VNCAAIPE

-215 TGALRERAGLFE
+215 TGASRERTGLFE
-227 HASSGTLFLD
+227 YASGGTMFLD
-237 EIGDMPLSL
+237 EIGDMPVSL

-263 SNSAM
+263 SNSVLP
-268 AIDTRVISATNH
+268 IDTRVISATNH
-280 DLDSAMSNGTFRED
+280 DLESAMGDGSFRED
-294 LYYRLNVLELK
+294 LFYRLNVLELRI
-305 MPLLAE
+305 PVLSE
-311 RREDIPALV
+311 RREDIPGLV
-320 AHKLEDLA
+320 AHKLEELA
-328 KEGISSKRF
+328 RDTGNTKRF
-337 SPGAMELLIS
+337 SPGATELLVS

-367 AASPVI
+367 APSPVI
-373 SVRQVKRAL
+373 SVRQVKQSL

-394 AREEF
+394 AREDF

-406 LMRLAQGNVSK
+406 LMRLSQGNVSK

>member
-1 MTAATNGDILLVDD
+1 MAAASGDILLVDD

-39 GEIAL
+39 GEVAL

-74 SRCTGLPVLILTAH
+74 RRCTGLPVLILTAH

-111 KTNLLDHVERA
+111 KTNLLDHVQRA
-122 LLLNGGRKTDRSWR
+122 LQLNGKRRSDRSWR
-136 ADIVSRSTAM
+136 ADIVSRSASM
-146 EELLNQAR
+146 EEVLNQAR

-160 SSVLITG
+160 SSVLISG

-182 ASERSGEFVA
+182 ASERDGEFVA
-192 INCAAIPE
+192 VNCAAIPE

-215 TGALRERAGLFE
+215 TGALRERQGLFE
-227 HASSGTLFLD
+227 HANGGTLFLD

-263 SNSAM
+263 SNSALP
-268 AIDTRVISATNH
+268 IDTRVISATNH
-280 DLDSAMSNGTFRED
+280 DLDAAMRNGDFRED
-294 LYYRLNVLELK
+294 LYYRLNVLELQ
-305 MPLLAE
+305 MPPLAE

-320 AHKLEDLA
+320 AHKLESLA
-328 KEGISSKRF
+328 SDAGASKRF

-347 AEWPGNVRQ
+347 ADWPGNVRQ

-367 AASPVI
+367 SASPVI

-382 GDQSAALRPFAE
+382 GDQSAAMRPFAE

-406 LMRLAQGNVSK
+406 LMRLSQGNVSK

-443 KA
+443 KT

>member
-1 MTAATNGDILLVDD
+1 VAVTKGNILLVDD

-39 GEIAL
+39 GEVAL

-74 SRCTGLPVLILTAH
+74 RRCTGLPVLILTAH

-111 KTNLLDHVERA
+111 KTNLLDQVERA
-122 LLLNGGRKTDRSWR
+122 LQLNGGRKPARSWR
-136 ADIVSRSTAM
+136 AGIISRSATM

-160 SSVLITG
+160 SSVLISG

-192 INCAAIPE
+192 VNCAAIPE
-200 ALLESEL
+200 TLLESEL

-215 TGALRERAGLFE
+215 TGALRERTGLFE
-227 HASSGTLFLD
+227 HASGGTLFLD

-263 SNSAM
+263 SNTVM
-268 AIDTRVISATNH
+268 PIDTRVISATNH
-280 DLDSAMSNGTFRED
+280 DLDAAMRDGSFRED
-294 LYYRLNVLELK
+294 LYYRLNVLELQI
-305 MPLLAE
+305 PTLAE
-311 RREDIPALV
+311 RREDIPVLV

-328 KEGISSKRF
+328 SETGVAKRF
-337 SPGAMELLIS
+337 SPGAVELLMV

-367 AASPVI
+367 SASPVI

-382 GDQSAALRPFAE
+382 GDQSAAVRPFAE

-399 TRSYLIE
+399 TRNYLIE
-406 LMRLAQGNVSK
+406 LMRLSQGNVSK

>member
-1 MTAATNGDILLVDD
+1 MAATSGDILLVDD

-26 LNAAGYDVRAVQS
+26 LNAAGYEVRAVQS

-74 SRCTGLPVLILTAH
+74 RRCTGLPVLILTAH

-111 KTNLLDHVERA
+111 KTSLLDHVEKA
-122 LLLNGGRKTDRSWR
+122 LQLNGSRKSDRSWR
-136 ADIVSRSTAM
+136 ADIVSRSAVM
-146 EELLNQAR
+146 EEVLNQAR

-160 SSVLITG
+160 SSVLISG

-192 INCAAIPE
+192 VNCAAIPE

-215 TGALRERAGLFE
+215 TGASRERTGLFE
-227 HASSGTLFLD
+227 YANGGTMFLD
-237 EIGDMPLSL
+237 EIGDMPVSL

-263 SNSAM
+263 SNSVLP
-268 AIDTRVISATNH
+268 IDTRVISATNH
-280 DLDSAMSNGTFRED
+280 DLESAMGDGSFRED
-294 LYYRLNVLELK
+294 LFYRLNVLELRI
-305 MPLLAE
+305 PVLSE
-311 RREDIPALV
+311 RREDIPGLV
-320 AHKLEDLA
+320 AHKLEELA
-328 KEGISSKRF
+328 RDTGNTKRF
-337 SPGAMELLIS
+337 SPGAMELLVS

-367 AASPVI
+367 APSPVI
-373 SVRQVKRAL
+373 SVRQVKQSL
-382 GDQSAALRPFAE
+382 GDQSATLRPFAE
-394 AREEF
+394 AREDF

-406 LMRLAQGNVSK
+406 LMRLSQGNVSK